1 MTHATRQPSPS
12 LPLGARPR
20 ALVPT
25 GAEGGAS
32 FDLGWCDV
40 RFDAQTGPR
49 ALALLRLSD
58 GSRDLQA
65 IAASLDWPVQ
75 RVVTLATALYA
86 RGLIED
92 VALCDVDAFLAQEHL
107 VAWGRTLR
115 ARMSAKVNLL
125 GARPQRR
132 LLLGS
137 LVETYHY
144 VSSASQHIGAA
155 VAHAPSSRTRE
166 GLSKLFTDEWKHG
179 RDLRKG
185 LLAAGLADELI
196 EASAPLPGTRTV
208 IHYLYAL
215 ASTDLMSY
223 GICAAINESPR
234 SDTAIKAQWDSLA
247 GLGLLPSE
255 AITPFRGHEVEDEAS
270 GHAAISELAFCE
282 HADVSGAQLR
292 RIRGH
297 VVSFI
302 ETQRACYEALK
313 AFYGPDD
320 GPSLFLPA
328 SPT

>member
-1 MTHATRQPSPS
+1 MTHATKPPPS
-12 LPLGARPR
+12 LSLGAQPR
-20 ALVPT
+20 ALVAAMP
-25 GAEGGAS
+25 EGQAS

-40 RFDAQTGPR
+40 RFDAKTEPR

-65 IAASLDWPVQ
+65 IAASLDWPVH
-75 RVVTLATALYA
+75 RVSTLATALYE
-86 RGLIED
+86 RGLVED
-92 VALCDVDAFLAQEHL
+92 AALCDVDAFLAQEHL

-115 ARMSAKVNLL
+115 ARMSAEVDLL
-125 GARPQRR
+125 GPQPHRR

-144 VSSASQHIGAA
+144 VSSASLHIGAA
-155 VAHAPSSRTRE
+155 VAHAPSKRTRD

-179 RDLRKG
+179 RDLRNG
-185 LLAAGLADELI
+185 LLAAGLGHDLL
-196 EASAPLPGTRTV
+196 EASEPLPGTRAV
-208 IHYLYAL
+208 IHYLYTL
-215 ASTDLMSY
+215 AGTDLLSY

-234 SDTAIKAQWDSLA
+234 SDTAIKAQWDALA

-255 AITPFRGHEVEDEAS
+255 AIAPFRGHEVEDEAS
-270 GHAAISELAFCE
+270 GHAAISALAFCE
-282 HADVSGAQLR
+282 HADVSGVQQR

-313 AFYGPDD
+313 TYYGPDD
-320 GPSLFLPA
+320 GPSLFSPA
-328 SPT
+328 

>member
-1 MTHATRQPSPS
+1 M
-12 LPLGARPR
+12 
-20 ALVPT
+20 PT
-25 GAEGGAS
+25 GSEGGAS

-40 RFDAQTGPR
+40 RFGAETEPR

-65 IAASLDWPVQ
+65 IASSLDWPVQ
-75 RVVTLATALYA
+75 RVSTLATAMYA

-92 VALCDVDAFLAQEHL
+92 ATLHDVDVLLAQEHL
-107 VAWGRTLR
+107 VAWGRTVR
-115 ARMSAKVNLL
+115 ARMSAEVNLL
-125 GARPQRR
+125 GQQPQRR

-144 VSSASQHIGAA
+144 VSSASLHIGAA
-155 VAHAPSSRTRE
+155 VAHAPSRRTRD

-179 RDLRKG
+179 HDLRRG
-185 LLAAGLADELI
+185 LLAAGLSDALL
-196 EASAPLPGTRTV
+196 EASEPLPETRAV
-208 IHYLYAL
+208 IHYLYTL
-215 ASTDLMSY
+215 ASTDLLAY

-255 AITPFRGHEVEDEAS
+255 AITPFRGHEIEDEAS
-270 GHAAISELAFCE
+270 GHASISELVFCE
-282 HADVSGAQLR
+282 HANVSGAQQR

-313 AFYGPDD
+313 DYYGPDD
-320 GPSLFLPA
+320 GPSLFSPA
-328 SPT
+328 